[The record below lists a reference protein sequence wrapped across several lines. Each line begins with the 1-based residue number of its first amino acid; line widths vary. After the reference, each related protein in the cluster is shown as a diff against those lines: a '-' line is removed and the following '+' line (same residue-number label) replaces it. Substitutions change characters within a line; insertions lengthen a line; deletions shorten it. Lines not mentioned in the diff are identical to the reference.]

1 MLKISAYRIG
11 YVEINKPMSEKKE
24 NELQNHSNGT
34 GHMKNSR
41 KRMIFV
47 LLPVILIAI
56 AVGLFYYW
64 HRKGFEVTDD
74 AFIDGAIIQISPRV
88 SGRVINVAITDNQH
102 VEKGNLLLELDPQD
116 FETAVAKAQAALS
129 NAEAK
134 NSGAKAGLDLTSTA
148 TDAVLVQTSA
158 ALKAAQAQV
167 DVLFAGVRQAEANMG
182 AAEASLQ
189 QAEASQAAVEA
200 EARRARADAERYSVL
215 YRKDEVSKQL
225 LDRAETEAR
234 AAEANLDAAR
244 QVVVAAQAQLAQ
256 AQAGRAS
263 AQASL
268 RQAETLVRQAE
279 GRLREAQTR
288 PEQIRVRQ
296 ADLQGAISEIEQAR
310 ATLRQAELNLS
321 YTRIYATESGYVTK
335 KSVEPGNYVEAG
347 QTLMALVTDRLWI
360 TANYKEVQLE
370 RMRPGQSVTIK
381 IDAYPQ
387 RKFSGKVD
395 SIQAGSGA
403 RFSLLPPE
411 NATGNYVKVVQRVPV
426 KIVFTE
432 ELPSEFKIG
441 PGMSVIPEV
450 KVR

>member
-1 MLKISAYRIG
+1 M
-11 YVEINKPMSEKKE
+11 EMNTPMSEKKE
-24 NELQNHSNGT
+24 NELQNHSNST
-34 GHMKNSR
+34 GHKKNSR
-41 KRMIFV
+41 KRTIFI
-47 LLPVILIAI
+47 LLPVALIAI
-56 AVGLFYYW
+56 TVGLLYYW

-74 AFIDGAIIQISPRV
+74 AFIDGAIVQISPRV
-88 SGRVINVAITDNQH
+88 SGQVINVPITDNQY
-102 VEKGNLLLELDPQD
+102 VEKGNLLVELDPRD
-116 FETAVAKAQAALS
+116 FETAAAKAQAALR
-129 NAEAK
+129 NANAK
-134 NSGAKAGLDLTSTA
+134 NSGAKAGLDLTSTV

-167 DVLFAGVRQAEANMG
+167 DVLLAGVRQAEANVS

-189 QAEASQAAVEA
+189 QAEANQAAVEA

-234 AAEANLDAAR
+234 AAAANLDAAK
-244 QVVVAAQAQLAQ
+244 QVVVAAQAQFAQ

-279 GRLREAQTR
+279 GRLQEAQTR
-288 PEQIRVRQ
+288 PEQIRVSH

-310 ATLRQAELNLS
+310 ATLQQAELNLS
-321 YTRIYATESGYVTK
+321 YTKIYATESGYITK

-347 QTLMALVTDRLWI
+347 QTLMALVSERLWI

-441 PGMSVIPEV
+441 PGMSVVPEV